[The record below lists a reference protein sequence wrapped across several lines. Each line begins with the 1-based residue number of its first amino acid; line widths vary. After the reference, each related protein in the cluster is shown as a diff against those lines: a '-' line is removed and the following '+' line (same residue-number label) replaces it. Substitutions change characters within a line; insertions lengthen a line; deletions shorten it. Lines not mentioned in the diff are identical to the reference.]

1 METPP
6 SPQPETEEGAADHLY
21 HILST
26 LHASPGR
33 RDCRLIRAGLIKCKQ
48 GCGLELWLT
57 SIKERKRQGE
67 IKTEMNAFFLC
78 THVQHLELI
87 TCMCVCVRYGSSRKR
102 GKKDGGVFRE
112 RSQFYLGL

>member
-1 METPP
+1 METHP

-21 HILST
+21 HILFT

-67 IKTEMNAFFLC
+67 IKTEMNAFFFVYTC
-78 THVQHLELI
+78 TAFGTYHVHV
-87 TCMCVCVRYGSSRKR
+87 CVCSVW
-102 GKKDGGVFRE
+102 E
-112 RSQFYLGL
+112 